1 MQSRL
6 NSHSGPSRPRYAKR
20 ERSIPACVSPQ
31 RPMLDLTLAS
41 PRWLLGRLLLA
52 RYSLHGHSELSLDV
66 QRIATLAQIAHLFHR
81 TKDSEHF
88 SAYRN
93 LRPPSLENFVTIAS
107 LIAGLLDRLPQHL
120 KAFSS
125 FFLVGTC
132 SVRVRPRPICWGCLP
147 RLNPTCS
154 R

>member
-1 MQSRL
+1 
-6 NSHSGPSRPRYAKR
+6 
-20 ERSIPACVSPQ
+20 
-31 RPMLDLTLAS
+31 MLDLTLAS

-93 LRPPSLENFVTIAS
+93 LWPPSLENFVTIAS

-125 FFLVGTC
+125 FFLVGTR
-132 SVRVRPRPICWGCLP
+132 SVVSAAETYLLGLFASPISNMLSMSAQVDG
-147 RLNPTCS
+147 RS
-154 R
+154 RGGTVLEKVALYL